1 MQDRRRF
8 STAVALSVLAYGH
21 RATAQTSDKR
31 QSFPNK
37 PLRLIVP
44 YAVGGGGDTV
54 SRIIA
59 GPIGERLSQPLI
71 IDNRGGAA
79 GSIGAG
85 VAAQA
90 EPDGYTILFD
100 ALGHVINPL
109 LMRDLPFNYE
119 RAFTPLSLLATHTI
133 IVVGSPSH
141 RARSLAD
148 LLEALRRESGS
159 VAYGSPGSG
168 SGPHLAAESLLRRVG
183 VRATHVPYRGAGP
196 ALQDAMAGS
205 ISFAI
210 ATASSAVPL
219 VREGK
224 LIGLGVLSRE
234 RLASLPVV
242 PTASETAAPGFI
254 FDEWSGL
261 FVPTGTP
268 ESAIGRLSAAVR
280 ETMNLPAI
288 RERFASLGTVPI
300 GSSPIEFSAFLATQR
315 KTIAQVVEHA
325 GLKSN

>member
-1 MQDRRRF
+1 MKDRRRL
-8 STAVALSVLAYGH
+8 SVALGLYALAAGRSVS
-21 RATAQTSDKR
+21 AQTADKR
-31 QSFPNK
+31 QSFPAK

-44 YAVGGGGDTV
+44 YAAGGGGDTV

-59 GPIGERLSQPLI
+59 GPVGERLGQPVI
-71 IDNRGGAA
+71 VDNRGGAA

-133 IVVGSPSH
+133 IVVGSPAH
-141 RARSLAD
+141 RSRSLSD
-148 LLEALRRESGS
+148 LLEALRRESAG
-159 VAYGSPGSG
+159 VPYGSPGTG
-168 SGPHLAAESLLRRVG
+168 SGPHLAAESLLRKIG

-196 ALQDAMAGS
+196 ALQDVMAGS
-205 ISFAI
+205 ISFAV

-224 LIGLGVLSRE
+224 LIGLGVLSRN
-234 RLASLPVV
+234 RLESLPSVA
-242 PTASETAAPGFI
+242 TASENAVPGFI

-268 ESAIGRLSAAVR
+268 DYAIERLNAAVR
-280 ETMNLPAI
+280 ETMSLPAM
-288 RERFASLGTVPI
+288 RERFAALGTVPI
-300 GSSPIEFSAFLATQR
+300 GSSPVEFSTFLTSQR
-315 KTIAQVVEHA
+315 KAIAHVVEQA
-325 GLKSN
+325 GLKST